1 MLRLLGKAPWAVADQ
16 LLISATNFATM
27 VLLAR
32 GLSQEAFGSFTL
44 IYSVLLFAN
53 NLQFGLIT
61 QPHNILAIARHGE
74 DYTCYTTSTAV
85 SQLFFG
91 AVAALAVLA
100 AWAVGRCAA
109 WSVAPL
115 LLTLAPSIVSWQLQE
130 FVRRILYT
138 EGRLAAAFVNDSI
151 SYGGQA
157 LAIAALW
164 WLDGLTAPLAL
175 GALAATSAIAA
186 TLGGWQ
192 IRGSLAGRIDPS
204 VCAENWHFGKWLAAE
219 DVVGTWLSSWFFVY
233 LGAAVFGRAAA
244 AILGAVHTI
253 FGPARVLAYAMTAV
267 LPIHFARSQAVG
279 GRAALY
285 AQLKVA
291 FLLAVPLLGGYC
303 LLVAIFA
310 EPLMRLVYGEKYAG
324 NASLVALYAICTC
337 SWNVTMIIIA
347 ALSVRR
353 LTRLVFMNRLCVG
366 LIATPVGCFLILTLG
381 IHGVVLSMI
390 ATSLATCL
398 LSWRAYRRDLAGGS
412 SPDYRPT
419 RTTAAAPD
427 CPCDCAAPG

>member
-1 MLRLLGKAPWAVADQ
+1 MLRLLGKSPWAVADQ

-53 NLQFGLIT
+53 SLQSGLIT
-61 QPHNILAIARHGE
+61 QPHNILGIARHGE

-100 AWAVGRCAA
+100 AWAVARCAA

-115 LLTLAPSIVSWQLQE
+115 LLTLAPSIVFWQLQE

-151 SYGGQA
+151 SYGGQG

-164 WLDGLTAPLAL
+164 WLDSLTAPLAL

-186 TLGGWQ
+186 VLGGWQ
-192 IRGSLAGRIDPS
+192 IRSSLAGRIDPS
-204 VCAENWHFGKWLAAE
+204 VCAENWHFGKWLAANE
-219 DVVGTWLSSWFFVY
+219 VVGTWLSSDIFVY
-233 LGAAVFGRAAA
+233 LGAAVLGRATA
-244 AILGAVHTI
+244 AILQAVHTI
-253 FGPARVLAYAMTAV
+253 FGLTRVLAYAINAV
-267 LPIHFARSQAVG
+267 LPIHFARSQAAG
-279 GRAALY
+279 GRAALH
-285 AQLKVA
+285 AQLKA
-291 FLLAVPLLGGYC
+291 ASLLAVPLLGGYC

-310 EPLMRLVYGEKYAG
+310 EPLMRLLYGEKYAG
-324 NASLVALYAICTC
+324 NALLVALYATCTC
-337 SWNVTMIIIA
+337 FWYVTIIITA
-347 ALSVRR
+347 ALCARR
-353 LTRLVFMNRLCVG
+353 LTRLVFINHLCVSP
-366 LIATPVGCFLILTLG
+366 IAIPVGYYLILTLG

-390 ATSLATCL
+390 ATSLVSCL
-398 LSWRAYRRDLAGGS
+398 LSWRLPVGSGGREF
-412 SPDYRPT
+412 PRL
-419 RTTAAAPD
+419 
-427 CPCDCAAPG
+427 